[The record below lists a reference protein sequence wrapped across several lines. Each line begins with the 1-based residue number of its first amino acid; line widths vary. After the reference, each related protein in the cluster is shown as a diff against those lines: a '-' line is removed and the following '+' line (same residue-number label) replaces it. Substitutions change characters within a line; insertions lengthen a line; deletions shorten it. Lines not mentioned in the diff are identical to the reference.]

1 MKKNFSCLVGDGG
14 GDGGG
19 LGGKKSLSLLLLL
32 LLLLLSLVLL
42 LLLLLFLLFELKDVG
57 FSFNA
62 FNLLCILISIPFGAF
77 LSVYLQHLFYLYQV
91 QVKANRQQDFVHQ
104 KYKCLEIQIQAC
116 FACRNNFLLTG
127 SSFCLKFTLFNLSC
141 ITYKLMLSCIPFAK
155 WLVANGYFWISVEGI
170 PASLAILP
178 QKFSFT

>member
-1 MKKNFSCLVGDGG
+1 MKKKLSCLLGDGG

-32 LLLLLSLVLL
+32 LLLLLLVLL

-77 LSVYLQHLFYLYQV
+77 LSV
-91 QVKANRQQDFVHQ
+91 
-104 KYKCLEIQIQAC
+104 
-116 FACRNNFLLTG
+116 
-127 SSFCLKFTLFNLSC
+127 
-141 ITYKLMLSCIPFAK
+141 
-155 WLVANGYFWISVEGI
+155 
-170 PASLAILP
+170 
-178 QKFSFT
+178 